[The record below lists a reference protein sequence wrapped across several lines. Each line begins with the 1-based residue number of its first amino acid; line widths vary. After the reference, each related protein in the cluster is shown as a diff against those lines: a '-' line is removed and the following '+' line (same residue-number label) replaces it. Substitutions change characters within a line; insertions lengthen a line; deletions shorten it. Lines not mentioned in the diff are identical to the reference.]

1 MNQLIAKVIHIE
13 HVNNLHQLKFRLKK
27 EVIHM
32 LSLEVDS
39 HLKVGSE
46 VTLSVKPT
54 NVSIAKNVSGT
65 LSFSNQLKGSVV
77 HVNNGKI
84 LSSISIDVEGF
95 ILESLISL
103 NASLEMK
110 LEKNDKVLVLIEGS
124 NIAIC

>member
-39 HLKVGSE
+39 HLKVGSK

-65 LSFSNQLKGSVV
+65 LSFSNQLKGCIV

-84 LSSISIDVEGF
+84 LSSLSIDVEGF

-103 NASLEMK
+103 HASLEMK
-110 LEKNDKVLVLIEGS
+110 LEKNDNILVLIEGS